1 MARNQEKKTPVIVV
15 KKRRIISPEPV
26 VDNTALV
33 TSSVPEV
40 TSTPS
45 AAEAGR
51 NVTTPIPDGA
61 QAPAAS
67 GKKKKGRP
75 PRRPL
80 RAHWTREFT
89 DQCMKKVKVLFPH
102 LRAEGGGFL
111 PLKVG
116 ISRDI
121 PAWMAEHPDAGL
133 TLDEWECAVSCITS
147 RRVYLLR
154 TAVTG
159 TTRYDLRGKPAGQVS
174 EDEAK
179 NAQRWLAI
187 RERRWLERQAT
198 QAVTTDG
205 DAEPVAE

>member
-15 KKRRIISPEPV
+15 KKRRVISPTPV
-26 VDNTALV
+26 ADKTETVIP
-33 TSSVPEV
+33 SVPEEPV
-40 TSTPS
+40 PV
-45 AAEAGR
+45 ADAGR
-51 NVTTPIPDGA
+51 NLATPIPDGA

-102 LRAEGGGFL
+102 LRAEDGGFL

-121 PAWMAEHPDAGL
+121 PPWLAEHPEAGL
-133 TLDEWECAVSCITS
+133 TRDEWDCAASCITS

-154 TAVTG
+154 TSVTG
-159 TTRYDLRGKPAGQVS
+159 VTRYDLDGKPAGQVS
-174 EDEAK
+174 EDEAQ
-179 NAQRWLAI
+179 NARRWLAI
-187 RERRWLERQAT
+187 RERRWQERQAT
-198 QAVTTDG
+198 LTTDG
-205 DAEPVAE
+205 SAEPVAE

>member
-15 KKRRIISPEPV
+15 KKRRVISPPPV
-26 VDNTALV
+26 VDKTESV
-33 TSSVPEV
+33 TPSVPEV
-40 TSTPS
+40 TAP
-45 AAEAGR
+45 
-51 NVTTPIPDGA
+51 
-61 QAPAAS
+61 PAAADAGLPAAV

-80 RAHWTREFT
+80 REHWTREFT
-89 DQCMKKVKVLFPH
+89 DQCMEKVKAIFPH
-102 LRAEGGGFL
+102 LRAVRAEGGGFL

-121 PAWMAEHPDAGL
+121 PAWLAEHPEAGL
-133 TLDEWECAVSCITS
+133 TRDEWECAASCITS
-147 RRVYLLR
+147 RRAYLLR

-159 TTRYDLRGKPAGQVS
+159 ATRYDLDGKPAGLVS

-187 RERRWLERQAT
+187 RDRRWEKKQAALAGAAGGEKST
-198 QAVTTDG
+198 AK
-205 DAEPVAE
+205 

>member
-15 KKRRIISPEPV
+15 KKRRVISPTPV
-26 VDNTALV
+26 ADKTETVIP
-33 TSSVPEV
+33 SVPEEPV
-40 TSTPS
+40 
-45 AAEAGR
+45 ADAGR
-51 NVTTPIPDGA
+51 NLATPIPDGA

-102 LRAEGGGFL
+102 LRAEDGGFL

-121 PAWMAEHPDAGL
+121 PAW
-133 TLDEWECAVSCITS
+133 
-147 RRVYLLR
+147 
-154 TAVTG
+154 
-159 TTRYDLRGKPAGQVS
+159 
-174 EDEAK
+174 
-179 NAQRWLAI
+179 LA
-187 RERRWLERQAT
+187 
-198 QAVTTDG
+198 
-205 DAEPVAE
+205 

>member
-15 KKRRIISPEPV
+15 KKRRVISPPPV
-26 VDNTALV
+26 VDKTASV

-40 TSTPS
+40 VAP
-45 AAEAGR
+45 
-51 NVTTPIPDGA
+51 P
-61 QAPAAS
+61 APAA
-67 GKKKKGRP
+67 GQKKKGRP
-75 PRRPL
+75 PRKPL
-80 RAHWTREFT
+80 REHWTREFS
-89 DQCMKKVKVLFPH
+89 DQCMEKVKAIFPH

-121 PAWMAEHPDAGL
+121 PAWLAENPEAGL
-133 TLDEWECAVSCITS
+133 TRDEWECAVSSITS

-159 TTRYDLRGKPAGQVS
+159 ATRYDLDGKPAGQVS

-179 NAQRWLAI
+179 NAQRWLTI
-187 RERRWLERQAT
+187 RDRRREKKQAALAGAT
-198 QAVTTDG
+198 GGEKSTAK
-205 DAEPVAE
+205 

>member
-15 KKRRIISPEPV
+15 KKRRVISPPPV
-26 VDNTALV
+26 VDKTASV
-33 TSSVPEV
+33 TPSVPEV
-40 TSTPS
+40 AASSTSDAGLP
-45 AAEAGR
+45 AA
-51 NVTTPIPDGA
+51 IPDA
-61 QAPAAS
+61 SPAPAA
-67 GKKKKGRP
+67 GQKKKGRP

-80 RAHWTREFT
+80 REHWTREFT
-89 DQCMKKVKVLFPH
+89 DRCMEKVKAIFPH

-111 PLKVG
+111 PLRVG

-121 PAWMAEHPDAGL
+121 PAWLAEHPEAGL
-133 TLDEWECAVSCITS
+133 TRDEWDCAVSCITS

-159 TTRYDLRGKPAGQVS
+159 ATRYDLDGKPAGQVS

-187 RERRWLERQAT
+187 RDRRWEKKQA
-198 QAVTTDG
+198 ALAGTTDG
-205 DAEPVAE
+205 EDATAK

>member
-15 KKRRIISPEPV
+15 KKRRVISPTPA

-40 TSTPS
+40 TSTP
-45 AAEAGR
+45 AADDAGR
-51 NVTTPIPDGA
+51 NAAASIPDGH

-89 DQCMKKVKVLFPH
+89 DQCMKKVKLLFPH
-102 LRAEGGGFL
+102 LRAEDGGFL

-116 ISRDI
+116 ISRNI
-121 PAWMAEHPDAGL
+121 PAWLAEHPEAGL
-133 TLDEWECAVSCITS
+133 TRDEWDCAASCITS

-154 TAVTG
+154 TSVTG
-159 TTRYDLRGKPAGQVS
+159 VTRYDLDGKPAGQVS
-174 EDEAK
+174 EDEAQ
-179 NAQRWLAI
+179 NARRWLAI
-187 RERRWLERQAT
+187 RERRWQERQAT
-198 QAVTTDG
+198 LTTDG
-205 DAEPVAE
+205 SAEPVAE